1 MRSRLGL
8 LPGLLLLAA
17 LLLGGAFTGT
27 KVDALQARSALVDAR
42 ALIYLPSPEQARM
55 MSLGFQQVSADWYWI
70 KALQYFTDVSQELNQ
85 YRYLGDFLEV
95 VVGIDPDFEYA
106 YKFAG
111 IAIPYDTGRL
121 QFANTDR
128 AISFL
133 QRGVQRFPRNWEL
146 HFYLGF
152 YLLNFRGDP
161 AHAAEQFAAAAAL
174 PGSPP
179 YLSRFAARLFSA
191 SGDLERGKV
200 FAETMLA
207 STTDP
212 EEKAKLERRIH
223 DIEMEGRLRALE
235 QAARRFQ
242 SEHGRWPRDAAEVV
256 LAYGL
261 APAPA
266 GVELHDGV
274 ATAPDVERMI
284 VHEHPK
290 EPAFRAVK

>member
-1 MRSRLGL
+1 VRSRLGL
-8 LPGLLLLAA
+8 VPGLLLIAG
-17 LLLGGAFTGT
+17 LLGVGVVTGAR
-27 KVDALQARSALVDAR
+27 VDAMRAPSTLEAAR
-42 ALIYLPSPEQARM
+42 ALIYLPSGEQARL
-55 MSLGFQQVSADWYWI
+55 MSLGFQQVSADWYWV
-70 KALQYFTDVSQELNQ
+70 KALQYFTDTSQELNQ
-85 YRYLGDFLEV
+85 FRYLGDFLEV
-95 VVGIDPDFEYA
+95 VLGIDPDFEYA

-111 IAIPYDTGRL
+111 LALPYDTGRL

-128 AISFL
+128 AIHFL
-133 QRGVQRFPRNWEL
+133 ERGVQRFPRNWEL

-152 YLLNFRGDP
+152 YLLNFREDP
-161 AHAAEQFAAAAAL
+161 AGAAEQFAAAAAL

-191 SGDLERGKV
+191 SGDLERGRV

-212 EEKAKLERRIH
+212 EERAKLERRVR
-223 DIEMEGRLRALE
+223 DIEMEGRLRKLE
-235 QAARRFQ
+235 EAARRFQ
-242 SEHGRWPRDAAEVV
+242 AEHGRWPRDAEEVT
-256 LAYGL
+256 LTYGL
-261 APAPA
+261 PPVPA
-266 GVELHDGV
+266 GVILKDGT